1 MNLVWLDMFFVF
13 ISSLPISIVFPKIL
27 APKFNKTF
35 AAFIFAGGLTFFNF
49 LFNFWSG
56 FEALLPDY
64 DLRMNIKMFT
74 VPVFWFLYFIFLFKE
89 PLKKRLRSFLIMSVI
104 LFFTELFARFIF
116 SSIFKD
122 VSSSTVRDLPWNQKI
137 IYYLV
142 AIVLYSISAIAI
154 YFINQRKQLNV
165 PLSMIVTFGAII
177 FINIFIFLIVV
188 NSHSFTN
195 DIFTRV
201 TLLVSPI
208 SLLILSMA
216 LYKIMKN
223 VNDREVL
230 KEKLYW
236 VENVKALELDYYN
249 NLQQKTDEVRRFRH
263 DFKDTLETVKLL
275 VNKNTDESIEKA
287 QDILESLN
295 KSINNTKLP
304 VYTNNVVINSVVGA
318 KVDEAQRNNI
328 TVHTSL
334 DLPKYLSIESI
345 DLNCVFLNLLN
356 NSIEACKKIPDT
368 AKREITLKAA
378 IKAGYLIIKA
388 ENPFIEIYKDE
399 KGKLKTT
406 KRDVENHGIGLSLI
420 ASISE
425 KYNGFFE
432 TKTENNIFTAIV
444 NLKV

>member
-35 AAFIFAGGLTFFNF
+35 TAFIFAGCLTFFNY
-49 LFNFWSG
+49 LFNFGSG

-74 VPVFWFLYFIFLFKE
+74 VPIFWFLYFILLFKE
-89 PLKKRLRSFLIMSVI
+89 PLKKRLLSFLIMAVI
-104 LFFTELFARFIF
+104 LFFTELFAGFIF

-154 YFINQRKQLNV
+154 FFFNQRKQLNV

-188 NSHSFTN
+188 NSQSFTN

-201 TLLVSPI
+201 TLLLSPI

-249 NLQQKTDEVRRFRH
+249 NLQQKSDEVRKFRH

-287 QDILESLN
+287 QEILESLSKN
-295 KSINNTKLP
+295 INNTKLP
-304 VYTNNVVINSVVGA
+304 FYTNNVVINSVVGA

-334 DLPKYLSIESI
+334 DLPKDLSIESI

-356 NSIEACKKIPDT
+356 NAIEACKKIPDIT
-368 AKREITLKAA
+368 NREINLKAA
-378 IKAGYLIIKA
+378 IKAGYLIIKT
-388 ENPFIEIYKDE
+388 ENPFIEIKKDE
-399 KGKLKTT
+399 KGKIKTT
-406 KRDVENHGIGLSLI
+406 KDNAENHGIGLSLI
-420 ASISE
+420 SSIAE

-432 TKTENNIFTAIV
+432 TKEENNIFTTIV